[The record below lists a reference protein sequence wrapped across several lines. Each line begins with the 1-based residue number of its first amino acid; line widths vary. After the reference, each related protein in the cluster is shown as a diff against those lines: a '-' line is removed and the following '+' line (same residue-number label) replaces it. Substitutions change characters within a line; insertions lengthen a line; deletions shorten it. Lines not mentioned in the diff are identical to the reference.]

1 MAPVAFKLSL
11 FMQIQLNFQ
20 SPPEI
25 QEPLCTSGEVAA

>member
-11 FMQIQLNFQ
+11 FMQIQLTFQ

-25 QEPLCTSGEVAA
+25 QEPLCTSGEVEA